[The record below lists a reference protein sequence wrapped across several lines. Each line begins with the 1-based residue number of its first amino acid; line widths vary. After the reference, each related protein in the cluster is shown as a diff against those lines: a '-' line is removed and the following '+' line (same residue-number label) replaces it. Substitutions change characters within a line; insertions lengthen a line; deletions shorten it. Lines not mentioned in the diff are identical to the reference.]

1 MLGKNIVSVKL
12 AILQDIVFRET
23 LHMRFKILSCPFC
36 PLLGVKIFWLNMKTF
51 LFLLLLLYTS
61 IEQRVNTTKHASMY

>member
-23 LHMRFKILSCPFC
+23 LYMRFKILSCPFC

-51 LFLLLLLYTS
+51 LFLLMLYTS
-61 IEQRVNTTKHASMY
+61 IEQRVNTTKYASIY

>member
-23 LHMRFKILSCPFC
+23 LHIRFKILSCPFC

-51 LFLLLLLYTS
+51 LFLLMLYTS
-61 IEQRVNTTKHASMY
+61 IEQRVNTTKYASIY